1 MSLFGITHE
10 ILIGDVE
17 IIPIFISFLPNIE
30 NIFEAIPDSVFI
42 PAPIIETLATF
53 SSESVPSASKS
64 LERLERISTTSSL

>member
-1 MSLFGITHE
+1 MSFFGITHE

-30 NIFEAIPDSVFI
+30 NIFEAMPASAFS
-42 PAPIIETLATF
+42 PAPIIETHATF